1 MNNTKDKLR
10 ESDIEVEGIMMAFII
25 WLLVSIAFVILG
37 IYACVSKKEVAFGFW
52 ANANT
57 FPVNDVK
64 AYNRAVGK
72 LWIVFGIVFAVL
84 GLPLLKGQNN
94 PLIILSI
101 LGIMIEAIVVMVIY
115 TTVIEKKYRKK

>member
-1 MNNTKDKLR
+1 
-10 ESDIEVEGIMMAFII
+10 MAFVI
-25 WLLVSIAFVILG
+25 WLLMSIAFVILG
-37 IYACVSKKEVAFGFW
+37 IYASVSKKEVAFGFW
-52 ANANT
+52 ANADT

-94 PLIILSI
+94 PFIILSI
-101 LGIMIEAIVVMVIY
+101 LGIMIEAIAAMVVY

>member
-1 MNNTKDKLR
+1 
-10 ESDIEVEGIMMAFII
+10 MAFVI
-25 WLLVSIAFVILG
+25 WLLVSVAFVLLG
-37 IYACVSKKEVAFGFW
+37 IYVCLSKKEVAFGFW
-52 ANANT
+52 ANAEM
-57 FPVNDVK
+57 FPVNDIK
-64 AYNRAVGK
+64 AYNHAVGK

-101 LGIMIEAIVVMVIY
+101 LGIMLEAIAAMVIY

>member
-1 MNNTKDKLR
+1 
-10 ESDIEVEGIMMAFII
+10 MAFVI
-25 WLLVSIAFVILG
+25 WLLMSIAFVILG
-37 IYACVSKKEVAFGFW
+37 IYASVSKKEVAFGFW
-52 ANANT
+52 ANADT

>member
-1 MNNTKDKLR
+1 
-10 ESDIEVEGIMMAFII
+10 MAFVI
-25 WLLVSIAFVILG
+25 WLLMSIAFVILG
-37 IYACVSKKEVAFGFW
+37 IYASVSKKEVAFGFW
-52 ANANT
+52 ANADT

-72 LWIVFGIVFAVL
+72 LWIVFGIVFVVL

-94 PLIILSI
+94 PFIILSI
-101 LGIMIEAIVVMVIY
+101 LGIMIEAIAAMVVY